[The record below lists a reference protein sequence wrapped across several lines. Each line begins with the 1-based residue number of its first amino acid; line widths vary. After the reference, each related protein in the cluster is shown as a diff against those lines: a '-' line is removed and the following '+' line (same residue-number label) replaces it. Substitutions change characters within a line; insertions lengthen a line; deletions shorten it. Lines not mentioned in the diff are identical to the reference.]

1 MLEKLASELDIH
13 RVLNR
18 YCQLIDAQ
26 DFDHLGQLFADEG
39 ELDITGTPVT
49 GPHAIATFMGERAKA
64 RSMHVPSGYVVTFVS
79 DDEAVV
85 TSQVLV
91 FRGVPGVNPPYVM
104 TLPGA
109 AATYQDRMVRRSGQ
123 WQILRRR
130 AQPFMIAG

>member
-1 MLEKLASELDIH
+1 MQARLTSELDIH

-18 YCQLIDAQ
+18 YCQLIDSQ
-26 DFDHLGQLFADEG
+26 DFDNFGQLFADEG
-39 ELDITGTPVT
+39 ELDLTGTPVA
-49 GPHAIATFMGERAKA
+49 GPRAIAAFMSERAKA

-91 FRGVPGVNPPYVM
+91 FRGVPGAQPPYAM

-109 AATYQDRMVRRSGQ
+109 AATYQDRMIRRGGQ